1 MQALMEALRVHGVNT
16 ALDEIGLDAAT
27 LFTTRLADD
36 PYRHHRWIVKRAGK
50 KTIVN
55 AIPDEADQDHLFWEE
70 WYAEGGRVHHH
81 ILSLWAPARH
91 DAVFEAP
98 QRDDEHPEPSFGK
111 RWFVIDD
118 PDMRPWLL
126 RR

>member
-1 MQALMEALRVHGVNT
+1 MQTLDDVLREQGVPAAFT
-16 ALDEIGLDAAT
+16 ELGLDHAA
-27 LFTTRLADD
+27 LFGIWSASN
-36 PYRHHRWIVKRAGK
+36 PYRHHLWLVKRTPT

-55 AIPDEADQDHLFWEE
+55 AIPGEADQDHLFWEE
-70 WYAEGGRVHHH
+70 WYKSDGKAHHH
-81 ILSLWAPARH
+81 VLSRWQPARH
-91 DAVFEAP
+91 DGIFEAP
-98 QRDDEHPEPSFGK
+98 THDDEHPPLSFGK